1 MLYKADIREYAS
13 KRMLRYFIPITII
26 ATPLG
31 QITGDRVS
39 TDIVEA
45 VGGVLVTFVAVFEI
59 YNKRNFFAS
68 LLCRFFHDYV
78 EKNPDAQIATETDGS
93 EHASEGDRVETNPDM
108 QTIVE
113 TDESEHGSEG
123 YHAEKNPDAQMIVET
138 DESEHSEGEDS
149 ICVDQFPSL
158 FNLDTTMS
166 ENAKVAVEANRP
178 HQESEASICIDD
190 FASLLDVDANVS
202 ENDKVVVETY
212 IPQQESEVSICIDEF
227 SSRFDLDAT
236 VSENLV

>member
-39 TDIVEA
+39 TDIVTA

-59 YNKRNFFAS
+59 YQKRNFFAS
-68 LLCRFFHDYV
+68 LLCRFFHHYV
-78 EKNPDAQIATETDGS
+78 EKNPEAQIATETDGS
-93 EHASEGDRVETNPDM
+93 EHGSEGDRVEKNPDM
-108 QTIVE
+108 QMIVE

-123 YHAEKNPDAQMIVET
+123 DHAGENPDTQIIVGT

-149 ICVDQFPSL
+149 ICVDQFASL
-158 FNLDTTMS
+158 FSLDTTMS
-166 ENAKVAVEANRP
+166 ENAKVAVGTNRP
-178 HQESEASICIDD
+178 QQESEASICIDD
-190 FASLLDVDANVS
+190 FASLLELDANVS
-202 ENDKVVVETY
+202 ENGEVVVETY
-212 IPQQESEVSICIDEF
+212 TPQQESEISIGIDEF
-227 SSRFDLDAT
+227 SSHFDLDAT
-236 VSENLV
+236 VSENFF